1 MIKVRT
7 FLVRV
12 DGGRYVGVALTSG
25 GELACNTIPLRGRA
39 EADAELRAS
48 CVRAWRNVEFSEG
61 SDSPLAED
69 VANNVSKLFRARPTS
84 LIGPLVR
91 PPELMRRVLEVV
103 YAIPLGRVATYSTV
117 ARLSGTSPRMAG
129 LTLSKN
135 PFPLIIPCHR
145 VVRSDLSLGGYSY
158 GEVIKADL
166 LVREGVRVDLQSGR
180 VDPRSLVSEGELN
193 KRRLSAKPW
202 WGSPV

>member
-12 DGGRYVGVALTSG
+12 DSGRYVGVALTSG

-48 CVRAWRNVEFSEG
+48 CVRAWRDVEFCEG
-61 SDSPLAED
+61 PPSPLAED
-69 VANNVSKLFRARPTS
+69 VANRVLKLFFARPAN
-84 LIGPLVR
+84 LIGPLLKPSERV
-91 PPELMRRVLEVV
+91 RRVLETV
-103 YAIPLGRVATYSTV
+103 YAIPPGRVATYSAV

-129 LTLSKN
+129 LALSKN
-135 PFPLIIPCHR
+135 PFPLVIPCHR
-145 VVRSDLSLGGYSY
+145 VVRADLSLGGYSY

-166 LVREGVRVDLQSGR
+166 LVREGVEVDLRSGK
-180 VDPRSLVSEGELN
+180 VDPRFLVSERELN
-193 KRRLSAKPW
+193 KRRLLARPW